1 MKGMA
6 ILCAVMVFTLAA
18 CGGSGGTPAADSEV
32 QREADT
38 YAIDQTREDVAQ
50 GGVDAGR
57 RPDDEHLGA

>member
-38 YAIDQTREDVAQ
+38 YAIDQLRRRGTR
-50 GGVDAGR
+50 R
-57 RPDDEHLGA
+57 RRRRTST